1 MAAIA
6 YSEVARVK
14 RVEPGQHRTHAP
26 QQSSSYLITSSA
38 RPSSESGTVGPST
51 LEWTV
56 IAGTNRALPLPK
68 PLTREPRVSTL
79 DKLSR
84 RLGSI
89 RHNRELIRLTALG
102 ATWIC
107 LALPLSSAPAA
118 SAEIEPESVNTA
130 EFSDLPGREV
140 GAIEQN
146 LDANSK
152 WRRDTVGIRTAQP
165 GGPARRRQG
174 CGAGY

>member
-102 ATWIC
+102 D
-107 LALPLSSAPAA
+107 LDLLGPPAFVCA
-118 SAEIEPESVNTA
+118 GS
-130 EFSDLPGREV
+130 LGR
-140 GAIEQN
+140 
-146 LDANSK
+146 
-152 WRRDTVGIRTAQP
+152 TRT
-165 GGPARRRQG
+165 RKRQYG
-174 CGAGY
+174 